1 MTYQPGWVTTR
12 PRPLAA
18 VGSLIGVLASA
29 ILAGHAVGGEK
40 PQGPGMPRVRVS
52 EDGKTFVL
60 TGSGKRFVP
69 WGFNYLGKFEH
80 LTPEYL
86 AIFHTGV
93 TYQLVHTLALL
104 GVALLA
110 AQIPGRLV
118 TWAGASFVIGIL
130 LFSGSLYL
138 LTMTGISKLGII
150 TPFGGLA
157 FLVGWFCLG
166 LAAWRL
172 S

>member
-1 MTYQPGWVTTR
+1 MLR
-12 PRPLAA
+12 SFLMLAA
-18 VGSLIGVLASA
+18 FFGFTGVALGAFAAHGLKSRLSA
-29 ILAGHAVGGEK
+29 
-40 PQGPGMPRVRVS
+40 
-52 EDGKTFVL
+52 
-60 TGSGKRFVP
+60 
-69 WGFNYLGKFEH
+69 
-80 LTPEYL
+80 EYL

-110 AQIPGRLV
+110 TQIPGRLI
-118 TWAGASFVIGIL
+118 TWAGASFAIGIL

-138 LTMTGISKLGII
+138 LTLTGISKLGVV

>member
-1 MTYQPGWVTTR
+1 MLRGFLM
-12 PRPLAA
+12 LAA
-18 VGSLIGVLASA
+18 
-29 ILAGHAVGGEK
+29 
-40 PQGPGMPRVRVS
+40 
-52 EDGKTFVL
+52 F
-60 TGSGKRFVP
+60 F
-69 WGFNYLGKFEH
+69 GFTSVALGAFAAHGLKNR

-110 AQIPGRLV
+110 TQIPGRLV
-118 TWAGASFVIGIL
+118 TWAGASFAIGIL

-138 LTMTGISKLGII
+138 LTLTGVSKLGIV

-157 FLVGWFCLG
+157 FLIGWFCLG

>member
-1 MTYQPGWVTTR
+1 MLRGFLM
-12 PRPLAA
+12 LAA
-18 VGSLIGVLASA
+18 FFGFTGVA
-29 ILAGHAVGGEK
+29 
-40 PQGPGMPRVRVS
+40 
-52 EDGKTFVL
+52 
-60 TGSGKRFVP
+60 
-69 WGFNYLGKFEH
+69 LGAFAAHGLKNR

-86 AIFHTGV
+86 TIFHTGV

-110 AQIPGRLV
+110 TQMPGRLI
-118 TWAGASFVIGIL
+118 TWAGASFAIGIL

-138 LTMTGISKLGII
+138 LTITGVSKLGII

-172 S
+172 QLTA

>member
-1 MTYQPGWVTTR
+1 MLRGFLM
-12 PRPLAA
+12 LAA
-18 VGSLIGVLASA
+18 FFGFTGVA
-29 ILAGHAVGGEK
+29 
-40 PQGPGMPRVRVS
+40 
-52 EDGKTFVL
+52 
-60 TGSGKRFVP
+60 
-69 WGFNYLGKFEH
+69 LGAFAAHGLKNR

-86 AIFHTGV
+86 TIFHTGV
-93 TYQLVHTLALL
+93 TYQLVHTLALF

-110 AQIPGRLV
+110 TQIQGRLV
-118 TWAGASFVIGIL
+118 TWAGVSFTIGIV

-157 FLVGWFCLG
+157 FLIGWVCLG

-172 S
+172 QLTA

>member
-1 MTYQPGWVTTR
+1 MLRGFLM
-12 PRPLAA
+12 LAA
-18 VGSLIGVLASA
+18 FFGFTGVA
-29 ILAGHAVGGEK
+29 
-40 PQGPGMPRVRVS
+40 
-52 EDGKTFVL
+52 
-60 TGSGKRFVP
+60 
-69 WGFNYLGKFEH
+69 LGAFAAHGLKNR

-110 AQIPGRLV
+110 TQLPGRLI
-118 TWAGASFVIGIL
+118 TWAGASFAIGIL
-130 LFSGSLYL
+130 LFSGSLYV
-138 LTMTGISKLGII
+138 LTLTGVSKLGII

>member
-1 MTYQPGWVTTR
+1 MLRGFLM
-12 PRPLAA
+12 LAA
-18 VGSLIGVLASA
+18 FFGFTGVA
-29 ILAGHAVGGEK
+29 
-40 PQGPGMPRVRVS
+40 
-52 EDGKTFVL
+52 
-60 TGSGKRFVP
+60 
-69 WGFNYLGKFEH
+69 LGAFAAHGLKNR

-86 AIFHTGV
+86 TIFHTGV
-93 TYQLVHTLALL
+93 TYQLVHTLALF

-110 AQIPGRLV
+110 TQIQGRLI
-118 TWAGASFVIGIL
+118 TWAGLSFTVGMV

-157 FLVGWFCLG
+157 FLIGWVCLG

-172 S
+172 QLTA